1 MRTASFLIAVL
12 SGLSL
17 AGSLRAQCA
26 EGAPGSCF
34 EPHET
39 AGCWTTECCD
49 AVCDADVYCCDVSW
63 DQYCVDYAL
72 EFCDGLACPAF
83 QPCGETS
90 PEPGCDDRICC
101 RLVCDHDWFCCYVE
115 WDELCVALQSSIC
128 GVEPCAL
135 EIPEG
140 TPDEA
145 EPCYER
151 VNDGCNGIDRV
162 FAPLGCGE
170 SVTGTVTTDG
180 PRDTDWYAIELAET
194 TTVTWRIRA
203 EFPAQAVLVTG
214 PCEGPLEALRLVETG
229 DCGELLLEETL
240 PPGAHRLVIAPGLE
254 AMPVRGGIHCDL
266 EDPEDPPEEPLEPSW
281 FGLRYLITVECG
293 ATGPVG
299 DLDGDGR
306 VDGADLLIVLS
317 RWDTDDPVADL
328 DGSGTVDGADILQ
341 VLGAWT
347 G

>member
-1 MRTASFLIAVL
+1 MAVTGRTRKIAFDQVDGHLLPLLLDLQEVGRAVVQARLLHPAAQRGALQRGGERLLIGQRVAV
-12 SGLSL
+12 
-17 AGSLRAQCA
+17 
-26 EGAPGSCF
+26 
-34 EPHET
+34 
-39 AGCWTTECCD
+39 
-49 AVCDADVYCCDVSW
+49 VDAD
-63 DQYCVDYAL
+63 AL
-72 EFCDGLACPAF
+72 G
-83 QPCGETS
+83 
-90 PEPGCDDRICC
+90 
-101 RLVCDHDWFCCYVE
+101 RL
-115 WDELCVALQSSIC
+115 
-128 GVEPCAL
+128 
-135 EIPEG
+135 
-140 TPDEA
+140 DEA

-162 FAPLGCGE
+162 FALLGCGE